1 MFMNEEDPKPKK
13 GRKSSKK
20 VNKISVPPPD
30 DFLPIKEDI
39 RDLIGDL
46 LRVRVAETK
55 EVKKVEDI
63 NNALVSTIGE
73 FLNNFMLIGYDNE
86 GKPVAI
92 TKSNSSMEA
101 DALHT
106 LLTKFF
112 TLQMI
117 KFNQKYGGEDF

>member
-1 MFMNEEDPKPKK
+1 MNDEDPKPKK

-20 VNKISVPPPD
+20 VTPPIDPD
-30 DFLPIKEDI
+30 FFHTKEDI

-46 LRVRVAETK
+46 LKVKIAESK
-55 EVKKVEDI
+55 EIKKVEDI

-73 FLNNFMLIGYDNE
+73 FLNNFMLIGYDND

-117 KFNQKYGGEDF
+117 KFNQRYGGEDF

>member
-1 MFMNEEDPKPKK
+1 MNDEDPKPKN

-20 VNKISVPPPD
+20 ITPPVDP
-30 DFLPIKEDI
+30 DFLHTKEDI

-46 LRVRVAETK
+46 LKVKIAESK
-55 EVKKVEDI
+55 EIKKVEDV

-73 FLNNFMLIGYDNE
+73 FLNNFMLIGYDND
-86 GKPVAI
+86 GKPIAI
-92 TKSNSSMEA
+92 TKSNSAMEA

>member
-1 MFMNEEDPKPKK
+1 MFMNDEDPKPKK

-20 VNKISVPPPD
+20 VNLTPQ
-30 DFLPIKEDI
+30 PIQEDI
-39 RDLIGDL
+39 RELISDL

-55 EVKKVEDI
+55 EIKKVEDT

-73 FLNNFMLIGYDNE
+73 FLNNFMLIGYDND

>member
-1 MFMNEEDPKPKK
+1 MNDEDPKPKRR
-13 GRKSSKK
+13 RKTTKK
-20 VNKISVPPPD
+20 AEQPPL
-30 DFLPIKEDI
+30 DFDLNTKEDI

-46 LRVRVAETK
+46 LKVKLNESREL
-55 EVKKVEDI
+55 KKVEDT
-63 NNALVSTIGE
+63 NSALVATIGE
-73 FLNNFMLIGYDNE
+73 FLNSFMIIGYDSDD
-86 GKPVAI
+86 KPVAI
-92 TKSNSSMEA
+92 TKSNSLMEA

>member
-1 MFMNEEDPKPKK
+1 MNDEDPKPKK

-20 VNKISVPPPD
+20 VITPIDSE
-30 DFLPIKEDI
+30 FLHTKEDI

-46 LRVRVAETK
+46 LKVKIAESK
-55 EVKKVEDI
+55 EIKKVEDI

-73 FLNNFMLIGYDNE
+73 FLNSFMLIGYDNE
-86 GKPVAI
+86 GKPIAI
-92 TKSNSSMEA
+92 IKSNSNMEA

>member
-1 MFMNEEDPKPKK
+1 MNDEDPKPK
-13 GRKSSKK
+13 GTRKSSKK
-20 VNKISVPPPD
+20 VTPPIDPD
-30 DFLPIKEDI
+30 IFNTKEDI

-46 LRVRVAETK
+46 LKVKIAESK
-55 EVKKVEDI
+55 EIKKVEDI

-73 FLNNFMLIGYDNE
+73 FLNNFMLIGYDND

-117 KFNQKYGGEDF
+117 KFNQRYGGEDF